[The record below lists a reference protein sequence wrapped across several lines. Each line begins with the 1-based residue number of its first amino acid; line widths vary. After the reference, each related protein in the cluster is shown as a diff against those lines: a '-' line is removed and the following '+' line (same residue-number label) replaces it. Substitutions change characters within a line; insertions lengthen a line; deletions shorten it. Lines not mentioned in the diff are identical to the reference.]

1 MTPALQSARVI
12 LISVAASYVLSAV
25 ILLVVRL
32 RGATISA
39 WVVGGWLVTGLAGIA
54 LGYLLGPGRGG
65 VWVAAGVVLLPW
77 MIYST
82 YGDAMQRSYVMTTV
96 DVLGML
102 AIVYALYLSYRD
114 AFAAA

>member
-32 RGATISA
+32 RGTTVPA
-39 WVVGGWLVTGLAGIA
+39 WVIGGWLVTGVAGVA
-54 LGYLLGPGRGG
+54 LGYLLAPGRAG

-96 DVLGML
+96 DILGVL
-102 AIVYALYLSYRD
+102 AIVYALYLSSHA